1 MAKEKR
7 SQFGPGYNPKVV
19 SARPPPPNAE
29 IKWYDQ
35 TGVSTFNNASS
46 SVPVHAAVGSLNLI
60 SQGDQ
65 GDNRNGQKIM
75 VRSIDLRGT
84 VEVAKHSGSDFD
96 DLKCETHYF
105 RWILMIDTQA
115 NGAFPNLTEMYS
127 KKIPLVEIN

>member
-1 MAKEKR
+1 MQRESNGMIKL
-7 SQFGPGYNPKVV
+7 GYQP
-19 SARPPPPNAE
+19 
-29 IKWYDQ
+29 
-35 TGVSTFNNASS
+35 STMHHHQS
-46 SVPVHAAVGSLNLI
+46 PVHAAVGSLNLI

-115 NGAFPNLTEMYS
+115 NGAFL
-127 KKIPLVEIN
+127 I